1 MRTHEGRQDAGA
13 ESAGDAL
20 QQLQLGAVT
29 PTRRLIGTVR
39 VSERRT

>member
-1 MRTHEGRQDAGA
+1 MRTHERSQDAGA

-29 PTRRLIGTVR
+29 PARSL
-39 VSERRT
+39 SETMQASARI